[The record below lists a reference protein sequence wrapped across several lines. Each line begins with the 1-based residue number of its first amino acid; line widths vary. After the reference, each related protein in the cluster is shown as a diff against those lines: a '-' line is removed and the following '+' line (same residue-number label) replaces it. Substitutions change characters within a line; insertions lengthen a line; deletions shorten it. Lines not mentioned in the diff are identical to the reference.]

1 MYKSAKYKGSEV
13 LQRLNKDEKESF
25 EVIEKLSKG
34 FTKKDD
40 SALALDEVLAAILEQ
55 KEQKSALPKRP
66 RKTTSKQAAKASA
79 KAFSEKFKAAMQT
92 DRKPIT
98 IEDLAPDLQKMVKA
112 KASNAVQKIQYEL
125 PKVKTPTIPKS
136 KIPEFAKVVDDV
148 MLGNPILLIGG
159 AGTGK
164 TTLAQNVAGALGRD
178 YITIN
183 CSQWTAP
190 TEIIGGQTL
199 DGYQEG
205 KMIEAWEKGMVL
217 ILDELPKLDPNT
229 AGLLNDALAKTKQ
242 EKAIIFNSRKEQ
254 FKKHENFAVIATGNV
269 YPNAEDSAYGANNKQ
284 DLSLL
289 DRFSGSVYFIEKNI
303 ELEQEVVGIY
313 WIWKLCNELR
323 TVIETNQWEAQ
334 VSLRLMMNLRDTYL
348 MEMVRFKD
356 KKGGLDA
363 DEGRTLKDGIDS
375 FISTFTE
382 EQTKELKQAI
392 DYTKEIRSHQY
403 RKKRGGLEDH
413 SRGAFWADT

>member
-1 MYKSAKYKGSEV
+1 
-13 LQRLNKDEKESF
+13 
-25 EVIEKLSKG
+25 
-34 FTKKDD
+34 
-40 SALALDEVLAAILEQ
+40 
-55 KEQKSALPKRP
+55 
-66 RKTTSKQAAKASA
+66 
-79 KAFSEKFKAAMQT
+79 
-92 DRKPIT
+92 
-98 IEDLAPDLQKMVKA
+98 
-112 KASNAVQKIQYEL
+112 
-125 PKVKTPTIPKS
+125 
-136 KIPEFAKVVDDV
+136 
-148 MLGNPILLIGG
+148 
-159 AGTGK
+159 
-164 TTLAQNVAGALGRD
+164 
-178 YITIN
+178 
-183 CSQWTAP
+183 
-190 TEIIGGQTL
+190 
-199 DGYQEG
+199 
-205 KMIEAWEKGMVL
+205 MIEAWEKGMVL

-242 EKAIIFNSRKEQ
+242 DKSVIFNSRKEQ

-348 MEMVRFKD
+348 LEMVRFKD
-356 KKGGLDA
+356 KKGGMDA

-382 EQTKELKQAI
+382 EQSKELKQAI
-392 DYTKEIRSHQY
+392 DYTKEIKSHQY
-403 RKKRGGLEDH
+403 RKKDVDLKTTVGGLFGLTLEGLD
-413 SRGAFWADT
+413 